1 MEITIGQTIISGYRC
16 TECDNEFWEV
26 PSWGYCDET
35 MACTDPETIVPT
47 TWVATKTDLSYY
59 SRQQLL
65 GGTSHY
71 DYCYLLG
78 GTSAQNYYYL
88 LGGTSH

>member
-1 MEITIGQTIISGYRC
+1 MEITIGQTIINGYRC

-65 GGTSHY
+65 GGTSH
-71 DYCYLLG
+71 
-78 GTSAQNYYYL
+78 
-88 LGGTSH
+88 